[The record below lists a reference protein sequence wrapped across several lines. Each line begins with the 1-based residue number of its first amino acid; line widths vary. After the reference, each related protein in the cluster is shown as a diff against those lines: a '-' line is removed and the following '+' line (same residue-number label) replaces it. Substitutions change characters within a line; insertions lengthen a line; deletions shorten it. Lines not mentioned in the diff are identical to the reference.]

1 MSDPTETDRERTRA
15 RQDAG
20 APDPSDPGEPGG
32 APPPARDGEDDPVLA
47 KASAP
52 DQRADHRTTPEEIEE
67 ALAGVELTGEMDRLQ
82 AELDALNDRHL
93 RLAAEF
99 TNYRRRADSERL
111 EAWGRAQADLVRRL
125 VDVLDDLQRVESLD
139 PADPA
144 VTVESIVEGV
154 DLVERKFFRA
164 LEDAGAE
171 VVDPGDGEPFDPE
184 HMEAVMRAPTDDE
197 ALDDTVS
204 QVFQKGY
211 VFQGH
216 LVRPAR
222 VSVYKAD

>member
-1 MSDPTETDRERTRA
+1 MSDPTETDRERARA
-15 RQDAG
+15 DQAANER
-20 APDPSDPGEPGG
+20 DPSDASERDEGPTEEEAAEDEARAAEGPEAGDGG
-32 APPPARDGEDDPVLA
+32 
-47 KASAP
+47 
-52 DQRADHRTTPEEIEE
+52 HRHTPEEIEE
-67 ALAGVELTGEMDRLQ
+67 ALAGVELMREMDRLQ

-99 TNYRRRADSERL
+99 TNYRRRADGERV
-111 EAWGRAQADLVRRL
+111 EAWSRAQADLVRRL

-144 VTVESIVEGV
+144 VTVESIVQGV
-154 DLVERKFFRA
+154 DLVERKFLRA
-164 LEDAGAE
+164 LQDAGAE
-171 VVDPGDGEPFDPE
+171 IVDPGDGEPFDPE